1 VRYTLYP
8 VTPDDVLVVQFKS
21 TEWPPDV
28 AAIVMLKLAE
38 AVVAGE
44 PESVTLIVKLKV
56 PVVVGVPAIVPAAE
70 SVRPPG
76 NAPEPMLQL

>member
-1 VRYTLYP
+1 LYP

-21 TEWPPDV
+21 TEWPPDA

-56 PVVVGVPAIVPAAE
+56 PAVVGVPAIVPAAE

-76 NAPEPMLQL
+76 NAPELMFQL